1 MNPSWKKHLLTVVF
15 IILGVV
21 LITWLAFGLYGY
33 FTKDS
38 KDTAC
43 ETSKEQTCDRNGCV
57 KCSADEDVICSD
69 NLKNCYCKTKPKPVI
84 TQKRTVTRN
93 LCAECSVGYK
103 SEKSIRKNCWQQ
115 CGYAA
120 PSSSSSSHSSSSS
133 SSTVKVIIKDDDE
146 KCTGDCNPAEDI
158 QPNEPG
164 KGPEPSNDTGGGC
177 PSGNCNSVND
187 IQSNESGGGYE
198 PPN

>member
-57 KCSADEDVICSD
+57 KCSADEEVVCTD
-69 NLKNCYCKTKPKPVI
+69 NLKKCYCKAKPKPVI
-84 TQKRTVTRN
+84 IQKQTVTRD
-93 LCAECSVGYK
+93 LCAECKVGYK
-103 SEKSIRKNCWQQ
+103 SLDSMKKNC
-115 CGYAA
+115 
-120 PSSSSSSHSSSSS
+120 SHVCTF
-133 SSTVKVIIKDDDE
+133 SSTEKKTVIKEKKTVIIKE
-146 KCTGDCNPAEDI
+146 KEKECKGDCNPAEDI

-164 KGPEPSNDTGGGC
+164 EGPEPSNDTGGGC
-177 PSGNCNSVND
+177 PSGNCNSAND